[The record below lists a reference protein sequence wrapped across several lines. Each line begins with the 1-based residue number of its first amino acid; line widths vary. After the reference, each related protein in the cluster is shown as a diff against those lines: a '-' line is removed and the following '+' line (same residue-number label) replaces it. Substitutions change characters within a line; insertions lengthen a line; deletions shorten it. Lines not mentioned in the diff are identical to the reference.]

1 MRALI
6 VSLLLVA
13 LLITASSAELLLTA
27 NPLGRGNWN
36 CKLAGIY
43 DQTLMNTDDA
53 TLLTYGGY
61 IGYGLRDNLDV
72 YLQLG
77 AGSSSDLPYGVAYN
91 AASYGLSLKCVLL
104 NEGASMPVSVA
115 IGAGYRSLSDKFSS
129 GGVSQNGSGSQLGIS
144 AGVSKILASFVPYA
158 ALGYK
163 QTNSSFSFN
172 NSNYSQM
179 DITVGTEIILSGQGA
194 FLIEY
199 TLQQITPKAAGV
211 PCYNSNQIAAGVSFA
226 LRKVNS

>member
-1 MRALI
+1 MRTLI
-6 VSLLLVA
+6 VSLLLVV
-13 LLITASSAELLLTA
+13 LLITVSSAELLLTA
-27 NPLGRGNWN
+27 DPLGRGKWN
-36 CKLAGIY
+36 FKITGMQ
-43 DQTLMNTDDA
+43 DQALMNIDDA
-53 TLLTYGGY
+53 TLLTYGGC

-77 AGSSSDLPYGVAYN
+77 AGSSSGLPYGVDYN
-91 AASYGLSLKCVLL
+91 ATVYGLSFKCTLL
-104 NEGASMPVSVA
+104 NEGGSMPVSAA

-129 GGVSQNGSGSQLGIS
+129 SGISQNGSGSQIGIS
-144 AGVSKILASFVPYA
+144 AVVSKIMDPLVPYA
-158 ALGYK
+158 SLAYK

-179 DITVGTEIILSGQGA
+179 DITVGTKIILSKQGA

-199 TLQQITPKAAGV
+199 TLQQITPKTAGV

>member
-1 MRALI
+1 MRTLI

-27 NPLGRGNWN
+27 NPLGRGNWDF
-36 CKLAGIY
+36 KIAGMQ
-43 DQTLMNTDDA
+43 DQTLMNIDDA
-53 TLLTYGGY
+53 TMLTYGGC

-77 AGSSSDLPYGVAYN
+77 AGSSSNLPYGVDYN
-91 AASYGLSLKCVLL
+91 ATSYGLSLKCVLL
-104 NEGASMPVSVA
+104 NEGASMPVSAA
-115 IGAGYRSLSDKFSS
+115 IGAGYKSISDKFSS
-129 GGVSQNGSGSQLGIS
+129 SGVSQNGSGSQVGIS
-144 AGVSKILASFVPYA
+144 AGVSKILDPFVPYA
-158 ALGYK
+158 ALAYK
-163 QTNSSFSFN
+163 QTNSSFSFA
-172 NSNYSQM
+172 NSNYSQL
-179 DITVGTEIILSGQGA
+179 DITVGTEIILSTQGA

-211 PCYNSNQIAAGVSFA
+211 PNYNSNQIAAGMSFA